1 MCLWMVRVA
10 GCKWCGA
17 FFSTLPQEMKH
28 VGFYFIVVFHG
39 MSVQDYIS
47 VILRLTA
54 GLRHETRRR
63 QALPIGINEL
73 LA

>member
-17 FFSTLPQEMKH
+17 FFSTLPQKMEH

-39 MSVQDYIS
+39 MSVQDSIS
-47 VILRLTA
+47 AILRLAA
-54 GLRHETRRR
+54 GLRQETCRR